1 MKRNPRKVSW
11 TKIHRSAHGKEM
23 VVVCIVWD
31 HAILPNHVVD
41 CRILQDSTLEF
52 EKRRNVPI
60 RYDRDL
66 VNFTIKAANRVAEIR
81 NKRERVA
88 QMSRK
93 LQGRER
99 SIPSKNRIEDMDI
112 VAEIETKS
120 EIEKIEAVN
129 QLSDDKTKL
138 MEIA

>member
-1 MKRNPRKVSW
+1 M
-11 TKIHRSAHGKEM
+11 
-23 VVVCIVWD
+23 VCIVWD